1 MTRLERLAVLTI
13 LVVLVALFVLRQ
25 PVAAS
30 LGALAGVAGGLALG
44 DRLGRLRRL
53 VDAQLGDDVVVPRSG
68 LRVQVVLRRVL
79 LQVVVLAVL
88 LLGAALTPFVGDS
101 AFAAVAAA
109 VTALPAVL
117 TAQRVRG

>member
-88 LLGAALTPFVGDS
+88 LLAFLIPFVGDS

>member
-88 LLGAALTPFVGDS
+88 LLAFLIPFVGDN

-109 VTALPAVL
+109 ATALPAVL

>member
-1 MTRLERLAVLTI
+1 VTRLERLAVLTI

-88 LLGAALTPFVGDS
+88 LLAFLIPFVGDN

-109 VTALPAVL
+109 ATALPAVL

>member
-13 LVVLVALFVLRQ
+13 LVVFVALFVLRQ

-88 LLGAALTPFVGDS
+88 LLAFLIPFVGDN

-109 VTALPAVL
+109 ATALPAVL

>member
-30 LGALAGVAGGLALG
+30 LGALVGVAGGLALG

-53 VDAQLGDDVVVPRSG
+53 VDAQLGDDVPVPRSG
-68 LRVQVVLRRVL
+68 LRVQVVVRRVL
-79 LQVVVLAVL
+79 LQVVVLGVL
-88 LLGAALTPFVGDS
+88 LLGAALTPFVGDN

-109 VTALPAVL
+109 TTALPAVL